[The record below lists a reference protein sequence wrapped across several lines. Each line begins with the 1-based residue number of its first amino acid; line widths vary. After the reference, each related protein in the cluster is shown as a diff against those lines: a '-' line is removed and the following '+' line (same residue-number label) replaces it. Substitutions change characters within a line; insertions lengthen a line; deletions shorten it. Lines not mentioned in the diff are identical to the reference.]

1 MSQDVPGGPT
11 REEIAQFRTPPP
23 GAAISGKYTTVNEPS
38 VARANEYPIVPF
50 APDKYDTIASIKQAV
65 GSDKSK
71 EAFGTKWMVPFTDSD
86 AQYMLRQ
93 QAQVKNANYERW
105 LWQQY
110 DVQNPAEAWIFQQI
124 APEQFEK
131 RKQLILYQQNLATKY
146 ALLRLYGVKS
156 EEDLMLKY
164 LVETK
169 QIELPEGPV
178 WDPKRWMAAES
189 KYADPTGKKHDAG
202 DTAKWRERYR
212 RGMFSALT
220 YPTEDQV
227 GYMPIAE
234 FRADA
239 LGYSEARVQEQL
251 FNGSSV
257 IPATPYQAYGQ
268 GPRWASSTSQAPYD
282 KHGYGF
288 GGRKYTAEEEENI
301 SKGRAYNVGE
311 PVAKPK

>member
-23 GAAISGKYTTVNEPS
+23 GAAISGKYTTVNEPG

-71 EAFGTKWMVPFTDSD
+71 DAFGTKWMVPFTDSD

-110 DVQNPAEAWIFQQI
+110 DIQNPAEAWIFQQI

-169 QIELPEGPV
+169 QIELPQGPV

-189 KYADPTGKKHDAG
+189 GYKDPSGKTKDAG
-202 DTAKWRERYR
+202 DIVKWRKRYR
-212 RGMFSALT
+212 KGMFSALA
-220 YPTEDQV
+220 YPTEGEV
-227 GYMPIAE
+227 GYMPIE
-234 FRADA
+234 GFRADA
-239 LGYSEARVQEQL
+239 LGYDVAAPVQEQL
-251 FNGSSV
+251 FNGSAV
-257 IPATPYQAYGQ
+257 IPAKPYESYGQ
-268 GPRWASSTSQAPYD
+268 GPRWASSSKQAPYD
-282 KHGYGF
+282 RNAYGF
-288 GGRKYTAEEEENI
+288 GGRKYTPEEEANI
-301 SKGRAYNVGE
+301 KANRAYNDDG
-311 PVAKPK
+311 KGGS